1 MADPSPWTF
10 GWTQL
15 LTIAGLSLT
24 GYIGCQ
30 GLRTFN
36 RWRREKIEEKRIE
49 VAIDALAAAYKSKF
63 VFEYIRGAFIP
74 AHEFQDMPERAG
86 ESDSDRGRREGT
98 YAVLK
103 RIERNQDF
111 FDHVWE
117 LQPKFMAVF
126 GEKTGEIFDL
136 LHAARRDIQ
145 VACDMVAW
153 MTEPERDNKE
163 EWELLIQLR
172 QDIWSSTGKKAK
184 EGDRVGKKLEDF
196 RTRIET
202 LCRPIVDREL
212 RTRQ

>member
-1 MADPSPWTF
+1 L
-10 GWTQL
+10 GNR
-15 LTIAGLSLT
+15 GLSNVR
-24 GYIGCQ
+24 IGI
-30 GLRTFN
+30 RTFN

-86 ESDSDRGRREGT
+86 ESDSDRRRREGT

-111 FDHVWE
+111 FHHVWE